1 MHFRNLAVAEQR
13 NSRVQVLSTRTG
25 KSKACLD
32 RTVAPGLG
40 GPTSICLSAEGH
52 HFLVADCSVVHYFNL
67 RGEQEY
73 VWPSDVVEPRS
84 VGSGCS
90 SKGSEFQKIM
100 GMSADC
106 FDNLVIADTCA
117 KRGPIVG
124 IYSQDTGQSVRQCKL
139 KSSENFREPSYV
151 ACNKRIGLTYVSDSI
166 TGRVYGFDKQGKHIF
181 TFGTNGAQKGNG
193 GLVCP
198 LGLSIAPDDNVY
210 VADKGSNS
218 VTVYPMLGGEEPVY
232 QALTPEE
239 GLRDP
244 VAVSVGPRGQ
254 IAVAEETFDF
264 GSDFFSVK
272 LYNLAKGDSLKRVKA
287 VS

>member
-1 MHFRNLAVAEQR
+1 MAEQR

-32 RTVAPGLG
+32 RSVAPGLG

-52 HFLVADCSVVHYFNL
+52 HFLVADCSMVHYFNL
-67 RGEQEY
+67 HGEQEF
-73 VWPSDVVEPRS
+73 VWPSDVGPRGG
-84 VGSGCS
+84 GSGDG
-90 SKGSEFQKIM
+90 KGSEFQKIM

-124 IYSQDTGQSVRQCKL
+124 IYTQDTGHSIRQCKL
-139 KSSENFREPSYV
+139 KSGDAFKEPSYV
-151 ACNKRIGLTYVSDSI
+151 ACNKRLGLTYVSDSI
-166 TGRVYGFDKQGKHIF
+166 TGSVYGFDKHGKHIF

-198 LGLSIAPDDNVY
+198 LGLSIGPDDNVY

-218 VTVYPMLGGEEPVY
+218 VTVYPMLGGEEPVH
-232 QALTPEE
+232 QALTRED

-244 VAVSVGPRGQ
+244 VAVSVGPLGQ
-254 IAVAEETFDF
+254 LAVAEETFDF
-264 GSDFFSVK
+264 GSDSFSVK
-272 LYNLAKGDSLKRVKA
+272 LYNKAKQAYSLKLKVTR
-287 VS
+287 